1 MLYNMFCNKKGRCRS
16 TTLTEGNVMISI
28 FERYFVTKHNY
39 EGSSHAIKELNQPHA
54 YNLKDIHL

>member
-1 MLYNMFCNKKGRCRS
+1 MFCNKKGRCRG

-39 EGSSHAIKELNQPHA
+39 EGSSHAI
-54 YNLKDIHL
+54 

>member
-1 MLYNMFCNKKGRCRS
+1 MLYNMFYNKKGRCRG

-39 EGSSHAIKELNQPHA
+39 EGSSHAIK
-54 YNLKDIHL
+54 